1 MQGTDSYR
9 RGSMANVGTFVQFNQ
24 NEVEVEDVLKEVKRV
39 WKDEHGGLIKNIN
52 DLRVY
57 IKPEESMC
65 YYIINDEVKGKIS
78 L

>member
-1 MQGTDSYR
+1 
-9 RGSMANVGTFVQFNQ
+9 MANVGTFVQFNQ